1 MYDSLIFAPPRWSFK
16 SSPELSNE
24 EEDGPR
30 KKRSLLFENLLSGIA
45 WLLNN
50 GGGYSLSPSLLPLLS
65 LFLIVCYS
73 IMVVVVALP
82 CFSMSS
88 ALCLSVSLE
97 IYKSS

>member
-1 MYDSLIFAPPRWSFK
+1 MKTIVLFCDRNQDRALRIALVFLISILVCSLMYDSLIFAPPRWSFK

-50 GGGYSLSPSLLPLLS
+50 GGGYSLSPS
-65 LFLIVCYS
+65 
-73 IMVVVVALP
+73 
-82 CFSMSS
+82 
-88 ALCLSVSLE
+88 
-97 IYKSS
+97 